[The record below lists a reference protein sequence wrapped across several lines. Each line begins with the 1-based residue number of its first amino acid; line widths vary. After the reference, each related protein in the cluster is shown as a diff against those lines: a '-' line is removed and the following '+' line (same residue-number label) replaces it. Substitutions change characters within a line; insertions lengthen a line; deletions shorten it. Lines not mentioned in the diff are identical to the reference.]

1 MTEYTY
7 EQVQEFFDQD
17 TYGDLLDL
25 LVDLVTGDYRLESLK
40 EDIDEYLASRP
51 SEPDGQHEIDY
62 DGWTPIADPFT
73 EEN

>member
-17 TYGDLLDL
+17 TYGDLLNL

-40 EDIDEYLASRP
+40 MDIDEYLESRP
-51 SEPDGQHEIDY
+51 PEQDGQYEIDY
-62 DGWTPIADPFT
+62 DG
-73 EEN
+73 ELV

>member
-1 MTEYTY
+1 MIEYTY

-17 TYGDLLDL
+17 SYGDLLDL

-51 SEPDGQHEIDY
+51 SEPNGSYEIDY
-62 DGWTPIADPFT
+62 DG
-73 EEN
+73 ELV

>member
-25 LVDLVTGDYRLESLK
+25 LVDLVSGDYRLESLRM
-40 EDIDEYLASRP
+40 DIDEYVESRP
-51 SEPDGQHEIDY
+51 PEQDGQYEIDY
-62 DGWTPIADPFT
+62 DG
-73 EEN
+73 ELV